1 MLELIML
8 DEVVYLLGDLL
19 AVDEAGMTVPAML
32 PVVVLILRK

>member
-19 AVDEAGMTVPAML
+19 VVDEAGMTVPAML
-32 PVVVLILRK
+32 AVVVLILRK

>member
-19 AVDEAGMTVPAML
+19 AVDVTGMEVPAML

>member
-19 AVDEAGMTVPAML
+19 AVNEAGMMVPAML